1 MEVGFLKRLNGVH
14 VPHKKYTA
22 IMTPVH
28 LPTPDLVIIPMSMH
42 IGAPAKPV
50 IKAGDHVK
58 AGQLLAEAVGVVS
71 SPVYSSVSG
80 TVIKLDEMRMSN
92 GQKVPAV
99 IIETDDLQTV
109 DENIHPPVIESKED
123 FLKAVR
129 DSGVVGLGGAGFPAA
144 VKLTVKEDARV
155 DYLLVNGAECEPYI
169 TSDTRTMLDN
179 SDLVMQAAEL
189 VRKYLKI
196 PKVVFGIEENKPEC
210 IEVFRRLCEEK
221 ENMSVCSMPAL
232 YPQGGEKVLIYNITG
247 REVPEGKLPLDV
259 GCIVM
264 NCTSLA
270 AIAKYVNT
278 GMPLIEKCVTVDGSA
293 VRYPQN
299 VITPIGTPVKDL
311 FTFCGGFRS
320 EARKMLYGGP
330 MMGIALSDPD
340 LPVLKSTN
348 AVLAFDEK
356 DSILPEPTACIRCG
370 TCVSHCPMRLAPL
383 EIERAFQLKK
393 PEILEKQKV
402 NLCMECGCCAYG
414 CPAKRP
420 LVQVMKLSKSM
431 LREYQNRKKQ
441 EQEKLA
447 AKEAEK

>member
-1 MEVGFLKRLNGVH
+1 L
-14 VPHKKYTA
+14 
-22 IMTPVH
+22 
-28 LPTPDLVIIPMSMH
+28 
-42 IGAPAKPV
+42 
-50 IKAGDHVK
+50 
-58 AGQLLAEAVGVVS
+58 
-71 SPVYSSVSG
+71 
-80 TVIKLDEMRMSN
+80 
-92 GQKVPAV
+92 
-99 IIETDDLQTV
+99 
-109 DENIHPPVIESKED
+109 
-123 FLKAVR
+123 
-129 DSGVVGLGGAGFPAA
+129 
-144 VKLTVKEDARV
+144 
-155 DYLLVNGAECEPYI
+155 
-169 TSDTRTMLDN
+169 
-179 SDLVMQAAEL
+179 
-189 VRKYLKI
+189 
-196 PKVVFGIEENKPEC
+196 
-210 IEVFRRLCEEK
+210 
-221 ENMSVCSMPAL
+221 
-232 YPQGGEKVLIYNITG
+232 
-247 REVPEGKLPLDV
+247 
-259 GCIVM
+259 

-431 LREYQNRKKQ
+431 LREYQNRKTQ
-441 EQEKLA
+441 EQENTCGLGGQSRSA
-447 AKEAEK
+447 IISFFRVPAH

>member
-1 MEVGFLKRLNGVH
+1 MKRLNGVH

-58 AGQLLAEAVGVVS
+58 AGQLLAEAVGFVS

-123 FLKAVR
+123 FLKAGR
-129 DSGVVGLGGAGFPAA
+129 DRGGVGLGGAGFPAA

-189 VRKYLKI
+189 VRKYLNI
-196 PKVVFGIEENKPEC
+196 PRWSSH
-210 IEVFRRLCEEK
+210 RRE
-221 ENMSVCSMPAL
+221 
-232 YPQGGEKVLIYNITG
+232 Q
-247 REVPEGKLPLDV
+247 
-259 GCIVM
+259 
-264 NCTSLA
+264 
-270 AIAKYVNT
+270 
-278 GMPLIEKCVTVDGSA
+278 
-293 VRYPQN
+293 
-299 VITPIGTPVKDL
+299 
-311 FTFCGGFRS
+311 
-320 EARKMLYGGP
+320 AR
-330 MMGIALSDPD
+330 
-340 LPVLKSTN
+340 V
-348 AVLAFDEK
+348 
-356 DSILPEPTACIRCG
+356 
-370 TCVSHCPMRLAPL
+370 H
-383 EIERAFQLKK
+383 
-393 PEILEKQKV
+393 
-402 NLCMECGCCAYG
+402 
-414 CPAKRP
+414 
-420 LVQVMKLSKSM
+420 
-431 LREYQNRKKQ
+431 
-441 EQEKLA
+441 
-447 AKEAEK
+447 